1 AQADFLAARERVINK
16 QLAVVKKQQAERA
29 KEGRREERAANA
41 QLKREQK
48 KQLEL
53 EKEAQKVAKEAVKL
67 RKKLKQSGKGS
78 GRRRGGVDI
87 SLSARSVSQSPTRPL
102 YSYVSAH

>member
-1 AQADFLAARERVINK
+1 LFGPEEIETAKQASIAKAQVDFLVARERVINK

-53 EKEAQKVAKEAVKL
+53 EKEAQKVAK
-67 RKKLKQSGKGS
+67 
-78 GRRRGGVDI
+78 
-87 SLSARSVSQSPTRPL
+87 
-102 YSYVSAH
+102 